1 MKVSYKVTTK
11 SILCVLERTHVILVD
26 IKVRQTADAKL
37 VDADA
42 DRLSTLSKARSLSE
56 EGSGSSLKSELV

>member
-1 MKVSYKVTTK
+1 MIVRYKSTTK

-26 IKVRQTADAKL
+26 IEVRQTADAKL

-42 DRLSTLSKARSLSE
+42 DRLSTLSKARSQSE

>member
-1 MKVSYKVTTK
+1 MIVRYKITTK
-11 SILCVLERTHVILVD
+11 CILCVLERTHVILVD
-26 IKVRQTADAKL
+26 IEVRQTADAKL

-42 DRLSTLSKARSLSE
+42 DRLPTLSKTRSQSE